1 MEKLKYILGWMLIFL
16 FNAFSWAA
24 SNGSRSNNGSEGGSG
39 ADIDFETVD
48 DGTEDGETIGIPGHM
63 EGIQSASID
72 MYEGILIGV
81 AVLLIVG
88 YIYYNYTQRSKRSLS

>member
-1 MEKLKYILGWMLIFL
+1 MEKLKYILGLILIFL
-16 FNAFSWAA
+16 FNTFSWATQL
-24 SNGSRSNNGSEGGSG
+24 GSGSGSG
-39 ADIDFETVD
+39 AADIEFETVGD
-48 DGTEDGETIGIPGHM
+48 ETEDGETIGIPGHM